1 MLQISLPLCYQTYFG
16 PCRVIVCVSLDMGVK
31 STGFKRF
38 NLDTGGCITNLQI
51 LNLKCAEIDLLMS
64 SFFLLHHTKMCDV
77 DRMVGKNNVMLT

>member
-1 MLQISLPLCYQTYFG
+1 M
-16 PCRVIVCVSLDMGVK
+16 IVCVSLDMGVK

-64 SFFLLHHTKMCDV
+64 SFFSSSSHKDV
-77 DRMVGKNNVMLT
+77 